1 MVVTSIENN
10 FKHGTQP
17 DYVFLSNLYYVYE
30 PTVWHTYVWKFQT
43 ILVTQIRRVRL
54 QTCNMYRPNK
64 RFRWCTF
71 HRRQDVNPRERKK
84 DGGKHMQ
91 KNELSSRSS
100 LPVTE
105 ILATLPRAGNRSC
118 YYAQL
123 HLPRIKSRD
132 RTYVHRFRFSRATGF
147 VNERLLEKGPERDY
161 ASVITDRRT
170 NISSEV
176 YVHLICP
183 SLSYSSSTPR
193 GVLKS

>member
-17 DYVFLSNLYYVYE
+17 DYVFLSNLYYVYLL
-30 PTVWHTYVWKFQT
+30 TVHLRLEISNNCSDTDSAST
-43 ILVTQIRRVRL
+43 ITNVQYSSAEQKIPLVRVSPSTR
-54 QTCNMYRPNK
+54 CK
-64 RFRWCTF
+64 SK
-71 HRRQDVNPRERKK
+71 RKK
-84 DGGKHMQ
+84 KMEGNICKR
-91 KNELSSRSS
+91 NELSSRSS

-105 ILATLPRAGNRSC
+105 ILTTLPRAGNRSC

-176 YVHLICP
+176 YVHLISS
-183 SLSYSSSTPR
+183 SLSSSSSTPR

>member
-1 MVVTSIENN
+1 MYFSRTYIT
-10 FKHGTQP
+10 FI
-17 DYVFLSNLYYVYE
+17 NLQY
-30 PTVWHTYVWKFQT
+30 TYVWKFQT
-43 ILVTQIRRVRL
+43 VLVTQIRRVRL
-54 QTCNMYRPNK
+54 QTCNIHRPNK

-71 HRRQDVNPRERKK
+71 HRRQDVKK
-84 DGGKHMQ
+84 KKKCSKKKEKMMEGNICKRND
-91 KNELSSRSS
+91 LSSRSS

-176 YVHLICP
+176 YVHLISP
-183 SLSYSSSTPR
+183 SLSYSASTPR

>member
-1 MVVTSIENN
+1 MYFSRTYIT
-10 FKHGTQP
+10 FIDLQ
-17 DYVFLSNLYYVYE
+17 Y
-30 PTVWHTYVWKFQT
+30 TYVWKFQT
-43 ILVTQIRRVRL
+43 TLVTQFRRVRL
-54 QTCNMYRPNK
+54 QTCNMHRPNK

-84 DGGKHMQ
+84 MEGSICKR
-91 KNELSSRSS
+91 NELSSRSS

-176 YVHLICP
+176 YVHLISP
-183 SLSYSSSTPR
+183 SLSSCSSTPR